1 MPDDW
6 TELYR
11 PKNLAE
17 VVGNPKAVKELKDWA
32 IAWESGRPAK
42 PVAVLMGP
50 PGVGKTS
57 AALALANEFGWG
69 LIEMNASDHRSGEAI
84 RNVAL
89 RGALTETFT
98 DDGTFLSSKEGMKK
112 LIVLDE
118 ADNLFGREDHGGV
131 QAIVELIALTRQ
143 PVLLIVNDFYALSR
157 KSSVIKSKTLQIR
170 FSKIQALTVRGVIK
184 RIAREQGVAI
194 PERALELISKNSN
207 GDLRA
212 AIRDLQ
218 ALGLGGEQVREE
230 QPLILDNRLQSK
242 SNYDLMA
249 EILHGISPQRARSM
263 MWDISDDPDT
273 IMKWVDENVPIVYRD
288 PEDLKRAYQVL
299 SRADVFSGRVMR
311 RQYFGLWSYVTD
323 LTSYGVCA
331 AKGRQ
336 YHEYARM
343 QFPLILSKLSRTK
356 SMRST
361 KKSIGLKIGAAC
373 HVSSNQ
379 AVSDIL
385 PYFMKMYATDREF
398 RLEMTISFGF
408 GEEEAA
414 FLLDDKVDSNTV
426 KHLMQEVERKL
437 KGEERDDHDLRS
449 VKIEEIADHAPEGK
463 RNEDDALKQKSL
475 FEY

>member
-32 IAWESGRPAK
+32 ITWESGRPAK

-112 LIVLDE
+112 LIVMDE

-143 PVLLIVNDFYALSR
+143 PVVLIVNDFYALSR
-157 KSSVIKSKTLQIR
+157 KSSVIKSKTMQIR
-170 FSKIQALTVRGVIK
+170 FGRIQALTVRGVIK
-184 RIAREQGVAI
+184 RIAKEQGVVI

-218 ALGLGGEQVREE
+218 ALGLGADQVREE
-230 QPLILDNRLQSK
+230 QPLVLDNRLTSK

-249 EILHGISPQRARSM
+249 EILHGSSPPRARFM
-263 MWDISDDPDT
+263 MRDISEDPDT

-299 SRADVFSGRVMR
+299 SRADVFLSRVTR
-311 RQYFGLWSYVTD
+311 RQYFGLRSYVTD

-336 YHEYARM
+336 YHEYARL

-361 KKSIGLKIGAAC
+361 RKSIGLKIGAVC
-373 HVSSNQ
+373 HVSSSQ
-379 AVSDIL
+379 AISDIL
-385 PYFMKMYATDREF
+385 PYFVKMYATDREF
-398 RLEMTISFGF
+398 RLETTISFGF

-426 KHLMQEVERKL
+426 KHLMQEVQRKL

-449 VKIEEIADHAPEGK
+449 VKIEEIADHAPEEK